1 MKRCATIFLLLI
13 ALAAP
18 VIAAP
23 AKSKSKSKKTE
34 TTITIP
40 SKPANGPTGIGI
52 FFGQPTGIDFQMDL
66 SQTSWADFKA
76 AWDLSGGNNGFSIL
90 LQGNYE
96 YAFPG
101 MLVID
106 ATSFTPFVGFGAI
119 VNVYDGGAQFGAR
132 VPAGIS
138 HRFRNIPIEVFIELG
153 LDLYLFPT
161 LSPGGSGGLG
171 ARYRF

>member
-1 MKRCATIFLLLI
+1 MKRFVAVALLCA

-18 VIAAP
+18 AVAAP
-23 AKSKSKSKKTE
+23 AKSKAKKTE
-34 TTITIP
+34 TTITLP
-40 SKPANGPTGIGI
+40 GKPANGPMGIGI

-66 SQTSWADFKA
+66 SRTSWADFKA
-76 AWDLSGGNNGFSIL
+76 AWNLAGGNNGFSIL

-101 MLVID
+101 AIVIES
-106 ATSFTPFVGFGAI
+106 ASFTPFVGFGAF

-138 HRFRNIPIEVFIELG
+138 YRFSSIPVELFLELG
-153 LDLYLFPT
+153 LDLYLFPALT
-161 LSPGGSGGLG
+161 PGGSGGLG
-171 ARYRF
+171 VRYRF

>member
-1 MKRCATIFLLLI
+1 MKRFASIFLLCV
-13 ALAAP
+13 ALVAP
-18 VIAAP
+18 AVAAP
-23 AKSKSKSKKTE
+23 AKSKSKKTE

-40 SKPANGPTGIGI
+40 SKPANGPTGIGV

-66 SQTSWADFKA
+66 SRTSWADFKA
-76 AWDLSGGNNGFSIL
+76 AWNLAGGSNGFSIL

-101 MLVID
+101 MIVIES
-106 ATSFTPFVGFGAI
+106 ASFTPFVGFGAI

-138 HRFRNIPIEVFIELG
+138 YRFSNIPIELFIELG
-153 LDLYLFPT
+153 LDLYVFPA
-161 LSPGGSGGLG
+161 LAPGGSGGLG
-171 ARYRF
+171 VRYRF